1 MIDGPLYGSPDIVII
16 DVGGVLADVPV
27 DSLPTLAELKAWLGL
42 AANDTTDDVVLQ
54 QSLDSSLIAQDQLCF
69 YPWSPTDPTI
79 AVMTE
84 DLRQAIYLRSQ
95 RLAARR
101 NSPEGIV
108 GFAGS
113 GGDFVASRVPAFDN
127 DVVRL
132 EGPYYKIPVA

>member
-1 MIDGPLYGSPDIVII
+1 MTERPLYCFPVVEI
-16 DVGGVLADVPV
+16 DDGGALADVPV
-27 DSLPTLAELKAWLGL
+27 DQLPTLPELKAWLGL
-42 AANDTTDDVVLQ
+42 EAADTTDDVVLQ
-54 QSLDSSLIAQDQLCF
+54 QGLDTSLVAQDQVCF

-79 AVMTE
+79 AVFPE
-84 DLRQAIYLRSQ
+84 DLRQAIFLRSQ

-108 GFAGS
+108 GFAGT